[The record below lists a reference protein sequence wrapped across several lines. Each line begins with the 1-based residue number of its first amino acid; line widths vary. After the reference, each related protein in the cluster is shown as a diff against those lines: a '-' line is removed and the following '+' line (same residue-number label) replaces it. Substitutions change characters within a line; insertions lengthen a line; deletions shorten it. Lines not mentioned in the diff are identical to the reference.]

1 MLPGHAVAVGERIP
15 VVRLYEEIIMSL
27 HEQLVFG
34 RETRIGARTHSNC
47 SSSNFV
53 HLTLHSAK

>member
-27 HEQLVFG
+27 HEQLVFE
-34 RETRIGARTHSNC
+34 REM
-47 SSSNFV
+47 
-53 HLTLHSAK
+53 